1 MTPNDQF
8 LKQLLETFGPELESL
23 LSIITENLKK
33 IERAEAV
40 NDLHLM
46 MADISR
52 AGRNIKVS
60 AFSVG
65 MQNLGK
71 IAEFIEQLFDPYH
84 KISTEIIQ
92 LTFRAVDGMR
102 EAMRDFIEKKPL
114 SANLNEL
121 LYQLESLL
129 QPEQHEEEKQIT
141 PSKTTSSEKKSNE
154 EEASS
159 SIPIPPSPDSE
170 FIKKIV
176 ETFKTELHENLITI
190 TDGLLHLEKGTE
202 SEQEFQNLLE
212 EIFRV
217 AHNIKGSARGVGA
230 VDVGEIA
237 HYLEALFAA
246 IQKKK
251 IEISSEI
258 INLCLQTIDYMSEAI
273 QCFSEQRPLSFDLHN
288 HLQQLTYYAEG
299 ITQKEKASNISLS
312 NQTSTKHQ
320 ETAGVPTVPL
330 KNEFESIRVSLQNL
344 ERISVYMEEIQAIK
358 IAIEENYAKLTKINF
373 KLEQLTK
380 SWKKNTYDLI
390 KNYSGNEIKHLDT
403 LSSVNFTELTEAK
416 KAAQLIERELRIPV
430 SELSILLN
438 ALQDEIRTLRLIPV
452 TNQLRYL
459 PRIVRDLAQELKKEV
474 NFEIKSNN
482 VKIDKL
488 ILDGLKDPIVHI
500 LRNAIDH
507 GIESSELR
515 LKNGKPAQGNITIEV
530 LQKNNQIVFKI
541 IDDGSGIKTEDVV
554 RSALQKNIITQTE
567 IETMKQENIFDLLF
581 RPGFSTRKSATDIS
595 GRGIGL
601 DVVRSNL
608 LRLKGQ
614 VNVESQPGKGTIFF
628 LQVPLTLATER
639 GLIIMCSSQ
648 TFVIVT
654 SSVECV
660 LLLQKKDIVHVE
672 GNPTVLVKEQPILLC
687 SLSKVLYLDENKK
700 NFKENFSVVVI
711 KKDEECIA
719 LLVDEI
725 IGEREI
731 VLKPLQEPL
740 TNIPCVI
747 GATLTGSNQ
756 INFVLNSA
764 EIIKRVLL

>member
-1 MTPNDQF
+1 MTPNDQL

-23 LSIITENLKK
+23 LAVITENLRK

-40 NDLHLM
+40 NELNLM
-46 MADISR
+46 MAEISR

-65 MQNLGK
+65 MQTLGK
-71 IAEFIEQLFDPYH
+71 IAEFVEQLFDPHH

-92 LTFRAVDGMR
+92 LTFLAVDGMR
-102 EAMRDFIEKKPL
+102 EAMHDFIEKKPL
-114 SANLNEL
+114 SANLNKL

-129 QPEQHEEEKQIT
+129 QVEEDEEEKQIT
-141 PSKTTSSEKKSNE
+141 KTTPQEKKSNE
-154 EEASS
+154 EVSS
-159 SIPIPPSPDSE
+159 SIPASPPSDNE

-190 TDGLLHLEKGTE
+190 TDGLLQLEKGTE
-202 SEQEFQNLLE
+202 SEQDFQNLLE

-258 INLCLQTIDYMSEAI
+258 INLCLRSIDYMNEAI
-273 QCFSEQRPLSFDLHN
+273 QCFSEQRPLSFDLHD

-299 ITQKEKASNISLS
+299 ITQGEIAANISLS
-312 NQTSTKHQ
+312 NQNSIKSK
-320 ETAGVPTVPL
+320 EKAGFPIASP

-358 IAIEENYAKLTKINF
+358 IAIEENYSKLTKINF

-380 SWKKNTYDLI
+380 SWKKNTFDLI
-390 KNYSGNEIKHLDT
+390 KNYSGNETKHLDT
-403 LSSVNFTELTEAK
+403 LSSVNFIELTDAK
-416 KAAQLIERELRIPV
+416 KAVYLIERELRIPV

-507 GIESSELR
+507 GIENSESR
-515 LKNGKPAQGNITIEV
+515 LKAGKSPQGNITIEV
-530 LQKNNQIVFKI
+530 MQKNNQIVFKI
-541 IDDGSGIKTEDVV
+541 IDDGIGIKTDDVI

-567 IETMKQENIFDLLF
+567 LDTMKQENIYDLLF

-614 VNVESQPGKGTIFF
+614 VKVESQPGKGTIFF

-639 GLIIMCSSQ
+639 GLIVMCSSQ

-660 LLLQKKDIVHVE
+660 LLLQKKDIVNVE

-687 SLSKVLYLDENKK
+687 SLSKVLHLDENKK
-700 NFKENFSVVVI
+700 NPKESFSVVVI
-711 KKDEECIA
+711 KTDEECIA

-756 INFVLNSA
+756 INLVLNST

>member
-1 MTPNDQF
+1 MTPDDQL

-23 LSIITENLKK
+23 LSIITENLSK

-40 NDLHLM
+40 NDLDLM

-71 IAEFIEQLFDPYH
+71 IAEFVEQLFDPFH

-102 EAMRDFIEKKPL
+102 EAMQDFIEKKPL
-114 SANLNEL
+114 SANLNKL
-121 LYQLESLL
+121 LYQLESLS
-129 QPEQHEEEKQIT
+129 QRDKDEEENQI
-141 PSKTTSSEKKSNE
+141 PPPQTTSHENKSNE
-154 EEASS
+154 ETSPSIPTPSS
-159 SIPIPPSPDSE
+159 SDTE
-170 FIKKIV
+170 FIKKII

-190 TDGLLHLEKGTE
+190 TDGLLQLEKGTD
-202 SEQEFQNLLE
+202 SEQDFQNLLE

-258 INLCLQTIDYMSEAI
+258 INLCLQSIDYMNEAI
-273 QCFSEQRPLSFDLHN
+273 QCFSEQRPLSFDLDN
-288 HLQQLTYYAEG
+288 HLQQLTCYAEG
-299 ITQKEKASNISLS
+299 RTQKEIASYRSPS
-312 NQTSTKHQ
+312 NQTSLKPN
-320 ETAGVPTVPL
+320 EKAGFPITPQ
-330 KNEFESIRVSLQNL
+330 KSEFESIRVSLQNL

-380 SWKKNTYDLI
+380 SWKKNTFELI
-390 KNYSGNEIKHLDT
+390 KNYSGNEIKHVDT
-403 LSSVNFTELTEAK
+403 LPSINFTELTEAK
-416 KAAQLIERELRIPV
+416 KAAHLIERELRIPI

-459 PRIVRDLAQELKKEV
+459 PRIVRDLAQELNKEV
-474 NFEIKSNN
+474 NFEIKSNQ

-507 GIESSELR
+507 GIENSEVRLR
-515 LKNGKPAQGNITIEV
+515 AGKSPQGNISIEV
-530 LQKNNQIVFKI
+530 VQKNNQIVFKI
-541 IDDGSGIKTEDVV
+541 IDDGAGIKTEDVI

-567 IETMKQENIFDLLF
+567 LETMKQENIYDLLF

-614 VNVESQPGKGTIFF
+614 VNVESQTGKGTIFF

-639 GLIIMCSSQ
+639 GLIVMCSSQ

-654 SSVECV
+654 SAVECV
-660 LLLQKKDIVHVE
+660 LLLQKKDIVNVE

-687 SLSKVLYLDENKK
+687 SLSKVLSLDENKK
-700 NFKENFSVVVI
+700 NLKENFFVVVI
-711 KKDEECIA
+711 KKDEECLA

-740 TNIPCVI
+740 ANIPCVI

>member
-1 MTPNDQF
+1 MTPDDQL

-23 LSIITENLKK
+23 LSIITENLSK

-40 NDLHLM
+40 NDLDLM

-71 IAEFIEQLFDPYH
+71 IAEFVEQLFDPFH

-102 EAMRDFIEKKPL
+102 EAMQDFIEKKPL
-114 SANLNEL
+114 SANLNKL
-121 LYQLESLL
+121 LYQLESLS
-129 QPEQHEEEKQIT
+129 QRDKDEEENQI
-141 PSKTTSSEKKSNE
+141 PPPQTTSHENKSNE
-154 EEASS
+154 ETSPSIPTPSS
-159 SIPIPPSPDSE
+159 SDTE
-170 FIKKIV
+170 FIKKII

-190 TDGLLHLEKGTE
+190 TDGLLQLEKGTD
-202 SEQEFQNLLE
+202 SEQDFQNLLE

-258 INLCLQTIDYMSEAI
+258 INLCLQSIDYMNEAI
-273 QCFSEQRPLSFDLHN
+273 QCFSEQRPLSFDLDN
-288 HLQQLTYYAEG
+288 HLQQLTCYAEG
-299 ITQKEKASNISLS
+299 RTQKEIASYRSPS
-312 NQTSTKHQ
+312 NQTSLKPN
-320 ETAGVPTVPL
+320 EKAGFPIAPQ
-330 KNEFESIRVSLQNL
+330 KSEFESIRVSLQNL

-380 SWKKNTYDLI
+380 SWKKNTFELI
-390 KNYSGNEIKHLDT
+390 KNYSGNEIKHVDT
-403 LSSVNFTELTEAK
+403 LPSINFTELTEAK
-416 KAAQLIERELRIPV
+416 KAAHLIERELRIPV

-459 PRIVRDLAQELKKEV
+459 PRIVRDLAQELNKEV
-474 NFEIKSNN
+474 NFEIKSNQ

-507 GIESSELR
+507 GIENSEVRLR
-515 LKNGKPAQGNITIEV
+515 AGKSPQGNISIEV
-530 LQKNNQIVFKI
+530 VQKNNQIVFKI
-541 IDDGSGIKTEDVV
+541 IDDGAGIKTEDVI

-567 IETMKQENIFDLLF
+567 LETMKQENIYDLLF

-614 VNVESQPGKGTIFF
+614 VNVESQTGKGTIFF

-639 GLIIMCSSQ
+639 GLIVMCSSQ

-660 LLLQKKDIVHVE
+660 LLLQKKDIVNVE

-687 SLSKVLYLDENKK
+687 SLSKVLSLDENKK
-700 NFKENFSVVVI
+700 NLKENFSVVVI
-711 KKDEECIA
+711 KKDEECLA

>member
-1 MTPNDQF
+1 MTPNDHL

-23 LSIITENLKK
+23 LFIITDNLKK

-40 NDLHLM
+40 NNLDSM
-46 MADISR
+46 MAEISR

-71 IAEFIEQLFDPYH
+71 IAEFVERLFEPH
-84 KISTEIIQ
+84 QKISTQIIQ

-102 EAMRDFIEKKPL
+102 EAMHDFIEKIPL

-121 LYQLESLL
+121 LYQLESHL
-129 QPEQHEEEKQIT
+129 QEEENKEEKQIIT
-141 PSKTTSSEKKSNE
+141 PKTTAQEQRSHEETSS
-154 EEASS
+154 
-159 SIPIPPSPDSE
+159 PISAPKTPENE
-170 FIKKIV
+170 FIRKIV
-176 ETFKTELHENLITI
+176 ETFKTELQENLITI
-190 TDGLLHLEKGTE
+190 TDGLLQLEKGTE
-202 SEQEFQNLLE
+202 SNQDFQNLLE

-217 AHNIKGSARGVGA
+217 AHNIKGSARGIGA

-237 HYLEALFAA
+237 HYLETLFAA
-246 IQKKK
+246 IQKKRIK
-251 IEISSEI
+251 ISSEI
-258 INLCLQTIDYMSEAI
+258 INLCLQSIDYMNEAM
-273 QCFSEQRPLSFDLHN
+273 QCFCEQRSLSFDLQS
-288 HLQQLTYYAEG
+288 HLQQLTCCAEG
-299 ITQKEKASNISLS
+299 TQRERPSKIPPSDQNPTKLKEKDR
-312 NQTSTKHQ
+312 
-320 ETAGVPTVPL
+320 VPIIHP
-330 KNEFESIRVSLQNL
+330 KNEFESIRVSLHNL

-358 IAIEENYAKLTKINF
+358 IAIEENYSKLTKVNF
-373 KLEQLTK
+373 KLDHMTK
-380 SWKKNTYDLI
+380 AWQKNTSNLI
-390 KNYSGNEIKHLDT
+390 KNYSGNEIKYLDT
-403 LSSVNFTELTEAK
+403 LSVTNFTELTEIK
-416 KAAQLIERELRIPV
+416 KDARFIERELRTPV

-452 TNQLRYL
+452 TNQLLYL

-488 ILDGLKDPIVHI
+488 ILDGLKDPIVHL

-507 GIESSELR
+507 GIENTESR
-515 LKNGKPAQGNITIEV
+515 LESGKSPQGNITIEV
-530 LQKNNQIVFKI
+530 IQKNNLIVFKI
-541 IDDGSGIKTEDVV
+541 IDDGIGIKTDDVI
-554 RSALQKNIITQTE
+554 RIALQKNIITQTE
-567 IETMKQENIFDLLF
+567 LDTMKEDNIYDLLF
-581 RPGFSTRKSATDIS
+581 RPGFSTRTSATDIS

-639 GLIIMCSSQ
+639 GLIIRCSNQ
-648 TFVIVT
+648 KFVIVT

-660 LLLQKKDIVHVE
+660 LLLQKEDIVPVE
-672 GNPTVLVKEQPILLC
+672 GNPTVLVKEQPVLLC
-687 SLSKVLYLDENKK
+687 SLSEVLHLDENKE
-700 NFKENFSVVVI
+700 NPKENYSVVVI
-711 KKDEECIA
+711 KKDAECIA

-740 TNIPCVI
+740 TNLPCVI

-756 INFVLNSA
+756 INFVLNSS
-764 EIIKRVLL
+764 EIIKKMLL